1 MVLLGI
7 TVIPDY
13 LAVNGTTYVVM
24 LFHIQLGRHK
34 SLEDTWFTRVLMAAA
49 SAMVWMMSFLMAL
62 SLATHRAKFM
72 Q

>member
-1 MVLLGI
+1 M
-7 TVIPDY
+7 IPDY

-34 SLEDTWFTRVLMAAA
+34 SLEDTWFTRVPMAAA
-49 SAMVWMMSFLMAL
+49 SAVVWMMSFFMAL